1 MSLLLEVTEV
11 DLELF
16 LVTESEF
23 DVEGTRISGSF
34 DLLLLLLQE
43 VCEGMSGQ
51 LAVKKLESSCKM
63 CALLRV
69 STFPYMGVNAVLVSG
84 D

>member
-1 MSLLLEVTEV
+1 M
-11 DLELF
+11 
-16 LVTESEF
+16 
-23 DVEGTRISGSF
+23 
-34 DLLLLLLQE
+34 
-43 VCEGMSGQ
+43 CEGMSGQ